1 MSDEKNLDIHPLVD
15 VSEKKV
21 KRISPIKIAVVS
33 VIVSYIAIG
42 YLFYDY
48 YKSKENLN
56 SSLNIVE
63 EYLKVEEVVKAVENS
78 LKSNLTLDTKEVKT
92 EEEIIQDL
100 AQKSINLPDL
110 KQTIDKTLNL
120 PPPSLP
126 QTQSSPAPQ
135 TLQIPLS
142 RYDYFLQ
149 KAREYESIG
158 NYKYA
163 IFFYLRAFA
172 ENQKDYD
179 SKYKV
184 AQLYYKLGQIQLA
197 VESAV
202 DSLNIK
208 PDYLP
213 SLHFLSEVYLKTGYK
228 HSQLKTFLEQNI
240 NKYPNEKTLLYALAK
255 IYKEENNLEGY
266 NQVISKIESKQ

>member
-1 MSDEKNLDIHPLVD
+1 MSSEKNLDVHPLVD
-15 VSEKKV
+15 VSDKKV
-21 KRISPIKIAVVS
+21 KKLSPIKIGIVS

-48 YKSKENLN
+48 YKNKENSNPTLN
-56 SSLNIVE
+56 VVE
-63 EYLKVEEVVKAVENS
+63 EYLKIDDVVRAVENS
-78 LKSNLTLDTKEVKT
+78 LRSNLTLDIKEVRT

-120 PPPSLP
+120 PPPQPSQNP
-126 QTQSSPAPQ
+126 PAPQ
-135 TLQIPLS
+135 PLQLPLS
-142 RYDYFLQ
+142 RYDYFIQ
-149 KAREYESIG
+149 KAREYESMG

-172 ENQKDYD
+172 ENQKDYET
-179 SKYKV
+179 KYKI
-184 AQLYYKLGQIQLA
+184 AQLYYSLGQIQLA
-197 VESAV
+197 AESAK
-202 DSLNIK
+202 DSLSIK

-213 SLHFLSEVYLKTGYK
+213 ALQFLSEIYLKTGYR
-228 HSQLKTFLEQNI
+228 HQQLKTFLEQNI

-266 NQVISKIESKQ
+266 NQIMSKIESKQ

>member
-1 MSDEKNLDIHPLVD
+1 MSSEKNLDVHPLVD
-15 VSEKKV
+15 VSDKKV
-21 KRISPIKIAVVS
+21 KKLSPIKIGIVS

-48 YKSKENLN
+48 YKNKENSNPTLN
-56 SSLNIVE
+56 VVE
-63 EYLKVEEVVKAVENS
+63 EYLKIDDVLKAVENS
-78 LKSNLTLDTKEVKT
+78 LRSNLTLDIKEVRT

-120 PPPSLP
+120 PPP
-126 QTQSSPAPQ
+126 QTQPSQNPPAPQ
-135 TLQIPLS
+135 PLQLPLS
-142 RYDYFLQ
+142 RYDYFIQ
-149 KAREYESIG
+149 KAREYESMG

-172 ENQKDYD
+172 ENQKDYET
-179 SKYKV
+179 KYKI
-184 AQLYYKLGQIQLA
+184 AQLYYSLGQIQLA
-197 VESAV
+197 VESAK
-202 DSLNIK
+202 DSLSIK

-213 SLHFLSEVYLKTGYK
+213 ALQFLSEIYLKTGYK
-228 HSQLKTFLEQNI
+228 HQQLKTFLEQNI

-266 NQVISKIESKQ
+266 NQIMSKIESKQ

>member
-1 MSDEKNLDIHPLVD
+1 MSNEKNLDVHPLVD
-15 VSEKKV
+15 VSDKKV
-21 KRISPIKIAVVS
+21 KKLSPIKIGIIS

-48 YKSKENLN
+48 YKNKENSNPTLN
-56 SSLNIVE
+56 VVE
-63 EYLKVEEVVKAVENS
+63 EYLKIDDVIKAVENS
-78 LKSNLTLDTKEVKT
+78 LRSNLTLDIKEVRT

-120 PPPSLP
+120 PPPQPSQIP
-126 QTQSSPAPQ
+126 PAPQ
-135 TLQIPLS
+135 PLQLPLS
-142 RYDYFLQ
+142 RYDYFIQ
-149 KAREYESIG
+149 KARDYESMG

-172 ENQKDYD
+172 ENQKDYET
-179 SKYKV
+179 KYKV
-184 AQLYYKLGQIQLA
+184 AQLYYILGQIQLA
-197 VESAV
+197 AESAK
-202 DSLNIK
+202 DSLSIK

-213 SLHFLSEVYLKTGYK
+213 ALQFLSEIYLKTGYK
-228 HSQLKTFLEQNI
+228 HQQLKTFLEQNI

-266 NQVISKIESKQ
+266 NQIMSKIESKQ